1 MIRQPTPLKALYA
14 WHRAAIA
21 GEAPPMHEGAPEC
34 GWFKTR
40 IVKGGPWVAVEIK
53 VEREIDIETGE
64 LAGDERLIALV
75 DGVRRN
81 PASIWTHLT
90 PISREEFE
98 ALKRR
103 QADLPEMQAT
113 HVRMDLSQEPVRP

>member
-1 MIRQPTPLKALYA
+1 MIRQPSTLKALYA
-14 WHRAAIA
+14 WHCAAIS
-21 GEAPPMHEGAPEC
+21 GDAPPMHEGTPEC

-40 IVKGGPWVAVEIK
+40 IVKGGPWVAVEIG

-64 LAGDERLIALV
+64 LASDERLVASV
-75 DGVRRN
+75 DGERRN

-98 ALKRR
+98 ALKQR
-103 QADLPEMQAT
+103 QSDLPEMQAT

>member
-1 MIRQPTPLKALYA
+1 MIRQPSTLKALYA

-21 GEAPPMHEGAPEC
+21 GEAPPMHEGTPEC

-40 IVKGGPWVAVEIK
+40 IVKGGPWVAVEIR

-64 LAGDERLIALV
+64 LVSDERLVASV
-75 DGVRRN
+75 DGDRRN
-81 PASIWTHLT
+81 PGSIWTRLT
-90 PISREEFE
+90 PISREDFE

-103 QADLPEMQAT
+103 QTDLPEMQAT
-113 HVRMDLSQEPVRP
+113 HVRMDLSQEPIRP